1 MALRGG
7 ICAKTRKNGAEH
19 TDRTLSV
26 WQRSSTHFGAG
37 TFGKSLWNCL
47 LYSSPLVGGLAWMA
61 VALIDGVKY
70 GSDERARARFD
81 RAFGGP
87 GARAPAMLARRI
99 RQTQNLG
106 YFYQR
111 MNAGMTY
118 LPS

>member
-1 MALRGG
+1 MGQM
-7 ICAKTRKNGAEH
+7 
-19 TDRTLSV
+19 S
-26 WQRSSTHFGAG
+26 
-37 TFGKSLWNCL
+37 
-47 LYSSPLVGGLAWMA
+47 
-61 VALIDGVKY
+61 
-70 GSDERARARFD
+70 ARARFD